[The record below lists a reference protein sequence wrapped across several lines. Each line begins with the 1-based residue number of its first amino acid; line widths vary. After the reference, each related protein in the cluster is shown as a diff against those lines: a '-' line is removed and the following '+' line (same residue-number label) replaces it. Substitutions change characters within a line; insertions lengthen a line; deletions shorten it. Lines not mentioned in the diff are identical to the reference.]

1 MLRQPLQ
8 CFTVTVQCRL
18 KILFVFLRFL
28 VVNLS
33 CVLFLLALLKLS
45 LCLLNLL
52 SNIRQ
57 EQVLIET
64 MNISKFHRWLLSHRM
79 LMLRFLSTYCLL
91 LNRLRRI
98 EIRLTITHEQFG
110 LLVTCNVLEKRFV
123 VLFDPLGFL
132 LQVKLL
138 HLHGVVFFIE
148 AGQLLLE
155 LCKLQLQRGN
165 VIAGVNVV
173 LAWLDCSLKLV
184 GVGVL
189 KTEVLGA
196 RC

>member
-1 MLRQPLQ
+1 
-8 CFTVTVQCRL
+8 
-18 KILFVFLRFL
+18 
-28 VVNLS
+28 
-33 CVLFLLALLKLS
+33 
-45 LCLLNLL
+45 
-52 SNIRQ
+52 
-57 EQVLIET
+57 
-64 MNISKFHRWLLSHRM
+64 
-79 LMLRFLSTYCLL
+79 
-91 LNRLRRI
+91 
-98 EIRLTITHEQFG
+98 
-110 LLVTCNVLEKRFV
+110 VTCNVLEKRFV

-173 LAWLDCSLKLV
+173 LAWLDCSLKLM
-184 GVGVL
+184 GVWVL